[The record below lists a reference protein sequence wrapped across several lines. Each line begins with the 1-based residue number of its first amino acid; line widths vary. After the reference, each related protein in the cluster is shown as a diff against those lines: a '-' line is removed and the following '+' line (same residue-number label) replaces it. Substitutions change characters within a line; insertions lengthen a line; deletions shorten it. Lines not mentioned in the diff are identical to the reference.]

1 MKLIRFPNDDNE
13 VLIDP
18 EKVSRIERGIAAKN
32 YIEKYAGKVM
42 VTILF
47 GVNERLEFFGKD
59 AENVWDYF
67 VRYVQN

>member
-1 MKLIRFPNDDNE
+1 MKLVRFTNEDNE

-18 EKVSRIERGIAAKN
+18 EKVSCIEKEIAGKG
-32 YIEKYAGKVM
+32 YIEKYRGKVR

-59 AENVWDYF
+59 AENLWDYF
-67 VRYVQN
+67 AKYEA